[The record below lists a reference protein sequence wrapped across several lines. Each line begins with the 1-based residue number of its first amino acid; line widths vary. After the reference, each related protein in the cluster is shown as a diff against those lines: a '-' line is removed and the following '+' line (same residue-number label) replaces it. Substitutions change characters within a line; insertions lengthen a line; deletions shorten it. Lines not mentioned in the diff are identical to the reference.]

1 MSPQGLGGLTVVFPH
16 LRAPPLTIQ
25 PLLLLKL
32 RLLLLPSAV
41 IIVTEIFLGEG
52 RAGGGR
58 SAGTGRWG
66 GHGEGGTHR
75 HQLVM
80 PGRVK
85 VFLQEGFGE
94 ADDGVAGGL
103 PQPGQPG
110 GHFFPLQVLQLL
122 QLLLLPRLLLRTD
135 GQTDGRGAGGD
146 GTDTRQMDA
155 ALPAPFSFTPSPFS
169 SSPESAPASP
179 SAAHPVVAPRWG
191 CSGDTSS
198 PWGGGGVRVSAPN
211 PQTVHPSQ
219 ILPPPHLLGVR
230 LLEAEIVATF
240 KILLLRQ
247 EKLTLI
253 RGIGQPEWGCPG
265 WGDTV
270 GGG

>member
-58 SAGTGRWG
+58 SAGMGRWG

-135 GQTDGRGAGGD
+135 GQTDGRGAGGGRD
-146 GTDTRQMDA
+146 GHTADGRGA
-155 ALPAPFSFTPSPFS
+155 ACPLQLHPLTFLFLSRICSRFSFRRS
-169 SSPESAPASP
+169 SRRRTE
-179 SAAHPVVAPRWG
+179 VGMFRGYVF
-191 CSGDTSS
+191 TL
-198 PWGGGGVRVSAPN
+198 GGGGVRVSAPN

>member
-1 MSPQGLGGLTVVFPH
+1 MGGGTE
-16 LRAPPLTIQ
+16 RGAPTAI
-25 PLLLLKL
+25 
-32 RLLLLPSAV
+32 SWSC
-41 IIVTEIFLGEG
+41 
-52 RAGGGR
+52 RAGSKSSSRKVSVKPTTALPVASR
-58 SAGTGRWG
+58 SRASRAAISS
-66 GHGEGGTHR
+66 R
-75 HQLVM
+75 F
-80 PGRVK
+80 R
-85 VFLQEGFGE
+85 
-94 ADDGVAGGL
+94 
-103 PQPGQPG
+103 
-110 GHFFPLQVLQLL
+110 FFSCFSSSCF
-122 QLLLLPRLLLRTD
+122 RAFSYGRTD
-135 GQTDGRGAGGD
+135 RQMDAVPGGD